1 MTFRITRYSK
11 IEITQVVDVRTT
23 AKNKYNRARIEGPNR
38 AFWQIDMTTPPLPYA
53 EAMGVAAYLDSLK
66 GSLEIIEV
74 PNPLPELATR
84 TGLTTL
90 AIDAKESKTLRIDGF
105 ISHQSNAVVAGDF
118 VQHSTSQK
126 VHRIVNTANA
136 NDSNNVSATITPELY
151 ANTEAGGLLK
161 YGDAVIFQC
170 CLDEYYSMNVS
181 ASNGKFVVFNIT
193 LMEQG

>member
-1 MTFRITRYSK
+1 MTFRINSYSK

-38 AFWQIDMTTPPLPYA
+38 AFWQIDITTPPLPYA

-74 PNPLPELATR
+74 PNPLPELVTR

-90 AIDAKESKTLRIDGF
+90 AIDAKESKTIQITGF
-105 ISHQSNAVVAGDF
+105 GINQQNAVVAGDF
-118 VQHSTSQK
+118 IKHSASPK
-126 VHRIVNTANA
+126 IHRIVNTLNA
-136 NDSNNVSATITPELY
+136 NGAGNVNATITPELY
-151 ANTEAGGLLK
+151 ADTIAGGVLK
-161 YGDAVIFQC
+161 YGDPSFQC
-170 CLDEYYSMNVS
+170 CLEEYYSMNVS

>member
-1 MTFRITRYSK
+1 MTFRINSYSK

-38 AFWQIDMTTPPLPYA
+38 AFWQIDITTPPLPYA

-90 AIDAKESKTLRIDGF
+90 AIDAKESKTIQITGF
-105 ISHQSNAVVAGDF
+105 GSNQQNAVVAGDF

-126 VHRIVNTANA
+126 VHRIVNTLNA
-136 NDSNNVSATITPELY
+136 NGAGNVIATITPELY
-151 ANTEAGGLLK
+151 ANTVAGGLLK
-161 YGDAVIFQC
+161 YGNAVSFQC
-170 CLDEYYSMNVS
+170 CLDEYYSMDVS

-193 LMEQG
+193 LLEQG

>member
-1 MTFRITRYSK
+1 MTFRISEYSK

-38 AFWQIDMTTPPLPYA
+38 AFWQIDITTPPLPYA

-90 AIDAKESKTLRIDGF
+90 AIDAKESKTIQINGF
-105 ISHQSNAVVAGDF
+105 SNNQSGAVVAGDF

-136 NDSNNVSATITPELY
+136 DATGNLTATVTPELY
-151 ANTEAGGLLK
+151 ANTAAGGLLK
-161 YGDAVIFQC
+161 YGKVSFQC
-170 CLDEYYSMNVS
+170 CLDEYYSMEVS

-193 LMEQG
+193 LLEQG

>member
-1 MTFRITRYSK
+1 MTFRINTYSK

-38 AFWQIDMTTPPLPYA
+38 AFWQIDITTPPLPYA

-90 AIDAKESKTLRIDGF
+90 AIDAKESKTIQIDGF
-105 ISHQSNAVVAGDF
+105 SNNQSGAVVAGDF

-136 NDSNNVSATITPELY
+136 GATGNLTATVTPELY
-151 ANTEAGGLLK
+151 AATAAAGALK
-161 YGDAVIFQC
+161 YGNAVSFQC
-170 CLDEYYSMNVS
+170 CLEDYYSMEVS
-181 ASNGKFVVFNIT
+181 ASKGKFVVFNIT
-193 LMEQG
+193 LLEQG